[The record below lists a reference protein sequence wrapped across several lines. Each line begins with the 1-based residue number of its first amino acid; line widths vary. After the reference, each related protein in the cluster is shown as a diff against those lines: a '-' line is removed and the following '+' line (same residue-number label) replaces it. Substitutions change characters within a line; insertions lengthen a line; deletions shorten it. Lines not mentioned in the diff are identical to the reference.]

1 MFFSPVFYRLYPAHL
16 HYKFQNYYFWLFQAL
31 PATSQRIKPCY
42 PPGTVLASENRPRWI
57 TRLIKKEGPAAT
69 PYSAATGP
77 SKVDSFTS
85 YTAPEACKDY

>member
-1 MFFSPVFYRLYPAHL
+1 MIFSPVFYRLYPAHL

-31 PATSQRIKPCY
+31 P
-42 PPGTVLASENRPRWI
+42 
-57 TRLIKKEGPAAT
+57 KKEGPAAT

-85 YTAPEACKDY
+85 YTAPEAYTDY